1 MPMSARLLRPRAA
14 ASTAFDPRSIANLV
28 WWLDASDVSTM
39 SQNSD
44 GTGVVSAN
52 GDPVGRINNKA
63 SASFNA
69 TQPTNNLRPTLLTS
83 GMGGRPALSLSST
96 ANSGFSSVPKITSSA
111 TVTYFFVGRYTGAAG
126 WLTLWQLASFMDAA
140 QSGSVA
146 SPNQNSG
153 TPTYRANRSAIAAT
167 RGAIHAVGNNASMI
181 LTVRSLDMSS
191 PQSNLWGGAT
201 WRFLDYGSTFDF
213 QGVFSE
219 ALLYTSNLSDAE
231 VTAVENGLAA
241 KWGIA

>member
-1 MPMSARLLRPRAA
+1 MPLSPRLLRPKAA

-28 WWLDASDVSTM
+28 WWLDASDISTM

-44 GTGVVSAN
+44 GTGAVAAN

-63 SASFNA
+63 SSSFNA

-83 GMGGRPALSLSST
+83 GMGGRPALSVSST

-111 TVTYFFVGRYTGAAG
+111 TVTYFFVGRYTGSAG
-126 WLTLWQLASFMDAA
+126 WLTLWQTAAFMDAA
-140 QSGSVA
+140 ASGSGA
-146 SPNQNSG
+146 APHQNSG

-167 RGAIHAVGNNASMI
+167 RGAIHSAGNNASMV
-181 LTVRSLDMSS
+181 LTVRSLSMSDV
-191 PQSNLWGGAT
+191 QSNTWGGAT

-219 ALLYTSNLSDAE
+219 VLLYTRSLSDAE

>member
-1 MPMSARLLRPRAA
+1 
-14 ASTAFDPRSIANLV
+14 
-28 WWLDASDVSTM
+28 
-39 SQNSD
+39 
-44 GTGVVSAN
+44 
-52 GDPVGRINNKA
+52 
-63 SASFNA
+63 
-69 TQPTNNLRPTLLTS
+69 
-83 GMGGRPALSLSST
+83 
-96 ANSGFSSVPKITSSA
+96 
-111 TVTYFFVGRYTGAAG
+111 
-126 WLTLWQLASFMDAA
+126 
-140 QSGSVA
+140 
-146 SPNQNSG
+146 
-153 TPTYRANRSAIAAT
+153 
-167 RGAIHAVGNNASMI
+167 MI

>member
-1 MPMSARLLRPRAA
+1 MPLSPRLLRPKAA
-14 ASTAFDPRSIANLV
+14 ASTGFDPRSIANLV

-44 GTGVVSAN
+44 GTGAVAAN

-96 ANSGFSSVPKITSSA
+96 ANSGFSSVPKVTSSS
-111 TVTYFFVGRYTGAAG
+111 TVTYFFVGRYTGSAG
-126 WLTLWQLASFMDAA
+126 WLTLWSSSSFMDAA
-140 QSGSVA
+140 QSGSIA
-146 SPNQNSG
+146 SPNQTSG
-153 TPTYRANRSAIAAT
+153 TPTYRANRAAIAAT
-167 RGAIHAVGNNASMI
+167 RAAIYSAGNNANLL

-191 PQSNLWGGAT
+191 VQSNQWGGAT
-201 WRFLDYGSTFDF
+201 WRFLDYDGTFNF

-219 ALLYTSNLSDAE
+219 VLLYAHNLSDAE